1 MSESNGYSESS
12 GSQKKGLSV
21 AALVFGLLSVFLL
34 CCGVGIVLAPI
45 AILLGIIALATKKA
59 GKGMAITGIIC
70 GIIPIIIVAAF
81 AMAIKPI
88 WPYREDILKDYSRIT
103 VEQDTIFADYEATG
117 QIPDFLKKYEEEP
130 FKSFFEKY
138 DITIYKIMD
147 SLMENHKQGTL
158 TQVSYGGTA
167 AAVIPANVV
176 LIPFTA

>member
-1 MSESNGYSESS
+1 MFFH
-12 GSQKKGLSV
+12 SQKLDGEHGEV
-21 AALVFGLLSVFLL
+21 
-34 CCGVGIVLAPI
+34 I
-45 AILLGIIALATKKA
+45 ALLGIAHKLMDGIGHQSYQLPRFLLMI

-130 FKSFFEKY
+130 FKSFLEKY

>member
-21 AALVFGLLSVFLL
+21 AALVFGLLSIFLL

-45 AILLGIIALATKKA
+45 AVLLGIIALATKKA

-70 GIIPIIIVAAF
+70 GIIPIVIVIAF

-103 VEQDTIFADYEATG
+103 QEQDTIFADYEATG
-117 QIPDFLKKYEEEP
+117 EIPDFLKKYEEEP

-147 SLMENHKQGTL
+147 TFMETHKQGTL

-167 AAVIPANVV
+167 AAFIPANVI